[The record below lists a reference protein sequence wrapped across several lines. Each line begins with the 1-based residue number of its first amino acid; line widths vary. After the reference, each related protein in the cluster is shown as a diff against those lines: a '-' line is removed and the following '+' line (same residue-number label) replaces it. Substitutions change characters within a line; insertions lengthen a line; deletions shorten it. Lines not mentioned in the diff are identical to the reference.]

1 MIFKFEFIIS
11 VAVVRVFQMFL
22 FFSEKIDKCY
32 CWKHNLDG
40 LDNDVNLIYIGS
52 FVFR

>member
-22 FFSEKIDKCY
+22 FFQRKLTNAIVGSITI
-32 CWKHNLDG
+32 DG